1 MFNLFRSQKQAVR
14 LFLGAILIT
23 VAFSMVITL
32 IPGLMSNT
40 PVAQTP
46 VLGEIDGYQITVR
59 AVDAHMRSR
68 AVRPQLPLQTIRQSA
83 FASLNYLI
91 TEQAL
96 ILEAEQLG
104 IAPTEQE
111 IAAWLKFQLPFLF
124 PDGVFVGRVT
134 YARYLR
140 ESFERTISEFEADL
154 KRALIVDTRL
164 KRLVTSSVI
173 VTLEEAEKAFHIRND
188 QAKIEFV
195 KISPEDFRRSVRPSE
210 QELKEHYE
218 KNKSRYQIAQKRTL
232 KLLSIRGEDL
242 PVAEV
247 SDTETRL
254 YYSENRLNF
263 RKPERIKASHILFM
277 TMEKPE
283 DEAAAIEAKAQEI
296 LKQIHEGGD
305 FAALAR
311 EHSEDSGSGAKGG
324 DLGWF
329 GRGQMVPEFEN
340 AAFAMKADE
349 VSDLVK
355 SEFGFH
361 IIKLFDR
368 EEARTRP
375 YQEAREEIRESIAGE
390 RQATARIRFVD
401 QVMTAARK
409 AGADLESVAAEF
421 NLAVRM
427 IEGAVRAEPPEELVD
442 SPELVASLFRAK
454 EGEPLSSMQEDRTTI
469 AVVAKIEPRRPGE
482 FGEVRVRVREDL
494 VKARSE
500 QSATGRA
507 DEVAAAVKKRGGFRG
522 AAARWGLRPKTSEL
536 FKRSDF
542 IPDVGT
548 AGVLGADL
556 FRKEVGAIVGP
567 VNVRGSHV
575 VFRIVEQKRA
585 DSIDFETERDALLGG
600 IRNAKAT
607 SAFNLYRKIVTKR
620 YEQAGKVR
628 RYMERL
634 DEFARVYHR
643 PGPLE

>member
-14 LFLGAILIT
+14 LFLGAILVT
-23 VAFSMVITL
+23 VALSMVITL

-40 PVAQTP
+40 PVSQVP
-46 VLGEIDGYQITVR
+46 VLGEVDGYQITER
-59 AVDAHMRSR
+59 NVDSHMRSQ

-111 IAAWLKFQLPFLF
+111 IADWLKFQLPFLF
-124 PDGVFVGRVT
+124 PDGVFVGRVP

-173 VTLEEAEKAFHIRND
+173 VTLEEAEKAFHVRND

-195 KISPEDFRRSVRPSE
+195 KISPEDFRSAVRPTE
-210 QELKEHYE
+210 QELKELYE
-218 KNKSRYQIAQKRTL
+218 KSKSRYQIAQKRTL

-247 SDTETRL
+247 SDKDTRL
-254 YYSENRLNF
+254 YYSQNRLNF

-283 DEAAAIEAKAQEI
+283 DEAAAIETKAQEI
-296 LKQIHEGGD
+296 LKQIREGGD

-340 AAFAMKADE
+340 TAFAMKASE

-375 YQEAREEIRESIAGE
+375 YQEAREEIRELIAGE

-401 QVMTAARK
+401 QVMAAARK

-421 NLAVRM
+421 GLAVRT
-427 IEGAVRAEPPEELVD
+427 IEGAVRAEPPEELSD

-454 EGEPLSSMQEDRTTI
+454 EGEPLSSMQEGRTTI

-482 FGEVRVRVREDL
+482 FGEVRGRVREDL

-500 QSATGRA
+500 QSATDRA
-507 DEVAAAVKKRGGFRG
+507 AEVAAAVKKRGGFRG

-585 DSIDFETERDALLGG
+585 DSIDFETERDALLSR
-600 IRNAKAT
+600 IRDAKAA
-607 SAFNLYRKIVTKR
+607 SAFNLYRQIVTKR
-620 YEQAGKVR
+620 YEQAGKVT
-628 RYMERL
+628 RYMEKL
-634 DEFARVYHR
+634 DAFARAYHR